1 MSNVKPSL
9 SGHVNEKPN
18 LGNTEKEL
26 DFNESIYSTWAKMTD
41 QVQMTNGKQMNF
53 PSLPP
58 IA

>member
-26 DFNESIYSTWAKMTD
+26 NFNESIYSAWAKMTNLSSND
-41 QVQMTNGKQMNF
+41 
-53 PSLPP
+53 
-58 IA
+58 